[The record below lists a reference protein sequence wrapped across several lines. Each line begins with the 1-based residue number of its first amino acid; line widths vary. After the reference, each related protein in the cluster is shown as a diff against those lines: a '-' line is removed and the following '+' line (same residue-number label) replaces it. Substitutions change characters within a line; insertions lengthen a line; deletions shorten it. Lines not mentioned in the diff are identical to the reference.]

1 MGSLPNLHEL
11 CKQQQQQQ
19 QPVCVP
25 AAPRLSPCPDRGG
38 GSGTSRAQHRRL
50 QQTNSLCTNNFYG
63 VIDRQTD
70 MQIDEKPFSPTSL
83 RSTLSTTHRQVSV
96 ANASSA
102 SGKRRDSL
110 SSSAGA
116 SSVRRL
122 IEVVRTTP
130 SNMGPVYSRRL
141 LCRNYVT
148 LCLGH
153 GAAAAA
159 LVPFMALQGSI
170 SAWWWPDNL
179 KQNGGFTTVTT
190 DIGSILLS
198 AMFGMAAMSALFGP
212 TAVHRLGTRT
222 CLVAGYLVSVA
233 FVTVHL
239 YPKVAVLVPGYFL
252 MGAWLGCWT
261 ASRTAVLMALASK
274 MAYVLSDRE
283 ECELEGNGRREAVAR
298 NLARGLQVAH
308 DIGLI
313 AGNAFVAY
321 MISGTRTDDI
331 LGTMFARDGGP
342 GTDRTCGSVA
352 CPLENTV
359 EIKLGPTANFSSNQ
373 TVALV
378 DVRNHM
384 VLPCKTTQ
392 LLASVFAGCCF
403 VGVAVTATFMTR
415 IRLFV
420 YASASEKR
428 KSDSARSFAAVRDAF
443 RNTKLQLIAPL
454 SLFIGLEQGFIYS
467 DFSKFYVVCSVGVS
481 NVPTVLLS
489 LGLLQLVAGF
499 TVSLILQHIRR
510 YHIIVIGLAFHSC
523 LLMVLMKWKP
533 SGDDA
538 ALLYV
543 IAAAWGVCNAIW
555 NTLCFNF
562 VISLYPDYW
571 HGPMAHG
578 YFFRY
583 AGMAL
588 AFGLHSVVCNTTK
601 LYCLSA
607 ALVVAVVLYGWLE
620 WRLQLTGKRRRAA
633 NRSS

>member
-19 QPVCVP
+19 QPVCAP
-25 AAPRLSPCPDRGG
+25 AVPRLSPCPDRGG
-38 GSGTSRAQHRRL
+38 GGTSRAQHRRL

-63 VIDRQTD
+63 VIGGDT
-70 MQIDEKPFSPTSL
+70 QIDEKPFSPTSL
-83 RSTLSTTHRQVSV
+83 RSTLSTTQRQVNAV
-96 ANASSA
+96 NASST

-190 DIGSILLS
+190 DIGSVLLS

-239 YPKVAVLVPGYFL
+239 YPKVTVLAPGYFL

-283 ECELEGNGRREAVAR
+283 EFELEGNGRREAVAR

-308 DIGLI
+308 DVGLI

-321 MISGTRTDDI
+321 MISGTRADDI
-331 LGTMFARDGGP
+331 LGTMFARDDGP

-352 CPLENTV
+352 CPLVNTM
-359 EIKLGPTANFSSNQ
+359 EIKLVTAANFSSNQ
-373 TVALV
+373 TIALV

-428 KSDSARSFAAVRDAF
+428 KSDSARSFTAVRDAF

-510 YHIIVIGLAFHSC
+510 YHII
-523 LLMVLMKWKP
+523 
-533 SGDDA
+533 
-538 ALLYV
+538 ALSFSSDWV
-543 IAAAWGVCNAIW
+543 RVSFVFANGVDEVE
-555 NTLCFNF
+555 T
-562 VISLYPDYW
+562 V
-571 HGPMAHG
+571 
-578 YFFRY
+578 
-583 AGMAL
+583 
-588 AFGLHSVVCNTTK
+588 
-601 LYCLSA
+601 
-607 ALVVAVVLYGWLE
+607 
-620 WRLQLTGKRRRAA
+620 RRRCCATV
-633 NRSS
+633 RHSSRLGRVQCHLEHTVF

>member
-11 CKQQQQQQ
+11 SKERPGATCK
-19 QPVCVP
+19 
-25 AAPRLSPCPDRGG
+25 PRLIPLECDYHGMG
-38 GSGTSRAQHRRL
+38 NSRTQHRWL
-50 QQTNSLCTNNFYG
+50 KQTNSLCMSNFHG
-63 VIDRQTD
+63 IVSPDKLTD
-70 MQIDEKPFSPTSL
+70 GQINEKPFSPTSL
-83 RSTLSTTHRQVSV
+83 RSTLSTTHRQISITNVTSV
-96 ANASSA
+96 
-102 SGKRRDSL
+102 KRRDSL

-153 GAAAAA
+153 GASTAA
-159 LVPFMALQGSI
+159 LIPFLALQGSI
-170 SAWWWPDNL
+170 SAWWWPNEL
-179 KQNGGFTTVTT
+179 KQNSGFATVTT

-198 AMFGMAAMSALFGP
+198 AMFGMAAISALIGP
-212 TAVHRLGTRT
+212 TAVHRLGTRS
-222 CLVAGYLVSVA
+222 CLVVGYVVAVA
-233 FVTVHL
+233 FVGVHL
-239 YPKVAVLVPGYFL
+239 YPKVSILLPGYFL

-261 ASRTAVLMALASK
+261 ASRTAILMTLASK

-283 ECELEGNGRREAVAR
+283 ECELEGNGRRVAVAR

-308 DIGLI
+308 DVGLI

-321 MISGTRTDDI
+321 MIRGTRGDEI
-331 LGTMFARDGGP
+331 LGTMFANDNEGP
-342 GTDRTCGSVA
+342 DRTCGSVA
-352 CPLENTV
+352 CPLVNTMK
-359 EIKLGPTANFSSNQ
+359 IILRPTNSTNQ
-373 TVALV
+373 TDIV
-378 DVRNHM
+378 DVRNFM

-428 KSDSARSFAAVRDAF
+428 KANGARSFTAIREAF

-454 SLFIGLEQGFIYS
+454 SVFIGLEQGFIYS
-467 DFSKFYVVCSVGVS
+467 DFTKFYVVCSVGVS
-481 NVPTVLLS
+481 NVPTVILS
-489 LGLLQLVAGF
+489 LGLLQLIAGF

-510 YHIIVIGLAFHSC
+510 YHIIVIGFAFHSC

-562 VISLYPDYW
+562 VISLYPEVW

-583 AGMAL
+583 LGMSM
-588 AFGLHSVVCNTTK
+588 AFGLHSILCNTIK

-607 ALVVAVVLYGWLE
+607 ALVLAVFLYGWLE
-620 WRLQLTGKRRRAA
+620 WRLQQTGKRRRMA
-633 NRSS
+633 RL

>member
-11 CKQQQQQQ
+11 CKQQL
-19 QPVCVP
+19 VCSAVP
-25 AAPRLSPCPDRGG
+25 SRLSPNPDRGG
-38 GSGTSRAQHRRL
+38 SNSSSRIQHRRL
-50 QQTNSLCTNNFYG
+50 RQTNSLCTGNFYG
-63 VIDRQTD
+63 VIDRQVD
-70 MQIDEKPFSPTSL
+70 MQINEKPFSPTSL
-83 RSTLSTTHRQVSV
+83 RSTLSTTHRHVSV
-96 ANASSA
+96 ANASSVG
-102 SGKRRDSL
+102 GKRRDSL

-159 LVPFMALQGSI
+159 LIPFMALQGSI
-170 SAWWWPDNL
+170 SAWWWPNKL
-179 KQNGGFTTVTT
+179 KQNGGFATVTT

-198 AMFGMAAMSALFGP
+198 AMFGLAAVSALLGP
-212 TAVHRLGTRT
+212 TAVNKLGTRT
-222 CLVAGYLVSVA
+222 CLVAGYLVSVV

-239 YPKVAVLVPGYFL
+239 YPKVSVLLPGYIL

-261 ASRTAVLMALASK
+261 ASRTAVLMMLASK

-308 DIGLI
+308 DVGLI
-313 AGNAFVAY
+313 AGNAFVAF
-321 MISGTRTDDI
+321 MISGTRTGDI
-331 LGTMFARDGGP
+331 LGTMFARDGGQE
-342 GTDRTCGSVA
+342 TDRTCGSVA
-352 CPLENTV
+352 CPLIKTV
-359 EIKLGPTANFSSNQ
+359 EMKLGPMANFTSNQ

-428 KSDSARSFAAVRDAF
+428 KSNNARSFAAVCDSF

-454 SLFIGLEQGFIYS
+454 SVFIGLEQGFIYS

-510 YHIIVIGLAFHSC
+510 YHIIVIGFAFHSC

-555 NTLCFNF
+555 NTLYFN
-562 VISLYPDYW
+562 S
-571 HGPMAHG
+571 
-578 YFFRY
+578 
-583 AGMAL
+583 
-588 AFGLHSVVCNTTK
+588 
-601 LYCLSA
+601 
-607 ALVVAVVLYGWLE
+607 E
-620 WRLQLTGKRRRAA
+620 
-633 NRSS
+633 

>member
-11 CKQQQQQQ
+11 CKLEQ
-19 QPVCVP
+19 P
-25 AAPRLSPCPDRGG
+25 AACKPRLSPNPERGDRAAANNINN
-38 GSGTSRAQHRRL
+38 RAHHRRL
-50 QQTNSLCTNNFYG
+50 LQTNSLCTANFFG
-63 VIDRQTD
+63 IVSPDKQPD
-70 MQIDEKPFSPTSL
+70 MQINEKPFSPTSL
-83 RSTLSTTHRQVSV
+83 RSTISTTHRQISITNTTSV
-96 ANASSA
+96 
-102 SGKRRDSL
+102 KRRDSL

-159 LVPFMALQGSI
+159 LVPFLALQGSI
-170 SAWWWPDNL
+170 SAWWWPDQL
-179 KQNGGFTTVTT
+179 KQNGGLATVTT
-190 DIGSILLS
+190 DIGSVLLS
-198 AMFGMAAMSALFGP
+198 AMFGVAALSALLGP
-212 TAVHRLGTRT
+212 TAVQRLGTRT
-222 CLVAGYLVSVA
+222 CLVAGYLVAVA
-233 FVTVHL
+233 FVGVHL
-239 YPKVAVLVPGYFL
+239 YPKVTVLWPGYLL

-261 ASRTAVLMALASK
+261 ASRTAVLMTLSSK

-298 NLARGLQVAH
+298 NLARGLQMAH

-321 MISGTRTDDI
+321 MIKGTRADAA
-331 LGTMFARDGGP
+331 LGSMFANDNEGA
-342 GTDRTCGSVA
+342 DRTCGSVA
-352 CPLENTV
+352 CPLVNTAKIV
-359 EIKLGPTANFSSNQ
+359 LRPTNSTNL
-373 TVALV
+373 TDPV
-378 DVRNHM
+378 DVRNYM
-384 VLPCKTTQ
+384 ILPCKTTQ

-403 VGVAVTATFMTR
+403 VGVAVTVTFMTR

-420 YASASEKR
+420 YASATEKR
-428 KSDSARSFAAVRDAF
+428 KSNGARSFGAVRDAF

-454 SLFIGLEQGFIYS
+454 SVFIGLEQGFIYS
-467 DFSKFYVVCSVGVS
+467 DFSKFYVVCSAGVS
-481 NVPTVLLS
+481 NIPTVILS
-489 LGLLQLVAGF
+489 LGLLQLIAGF

-510 YHIIVIGLAFHSC
+510 YHIIVIGFAFHSC

-562 VISLYPDYW
+562 VISLYPECW

-583 AGMAL
+583 LGMSI
-588 AFGLHSVVCNTTK
+588 AFGSHSVVCNTTK

-607 ALVVAVVLYGWLE
+607 ALVLAVVLYGWLE
-620 WRLQLTGKRRRAA
+620 LRLQQTGKRRRAA
-633 NRSS
+633 RL